1 MQVGSEGGRE
11 QIREGGREGG
21 SEWVSEGEGERE
33 REGRKKGRNWR
44 RMREGETGGKR
55 NGSGI
60 WKRGGMLH
68 STVKWKPSTF

>member
-1 MQVGSEGGRE
+1 VN
-11 QIREGGREGG
+11 
-21 SEWVSEGEGERE
+21 ERE
-33 REGRKKGRNWR
+33 RERGREEKKGRNWR

-68 STVKWKPSTF
+68 STVKWKPSTIHILNSISK